1 MMTTPKPSQVHPVL
15 TREVSLKLWV
25 YEGRS
30 GPQQGVWLGALKG
43 PLSVYCVNMG
53 SKRCI
58 NWKRWKGV
66 QLPLIERGRCLVG
79 RVRSWSARWRRA
91 EVMKRMCGTLRG
103 RENMGPSHIQMV
115 PDREDSC
122 LVVEVMNRRG
132 GCTSGG
138 DSKG

>member
-1 MMTTPKPSQVHPVL
+1 MQQKVLNRAHIGQTVDAGRVLVWADFVPIGGERCVMTTPKPSQVHPVL

-79 RVRSWSARWRRA
+79 RVRS
-91 EVMKRMCGTLRG
+91 
-103 RENMGPSHIQMV
+103 
-115 PDREDSC
+115 
-122 LVVEVMNRRG
+122 
-132 GCTSGG
+132 
-138 DSKG
+138 